1 MPKQKE
7 QERKGEESFGDRL
20 ARLRKAAG
28 YSLRALA
35 LEIGTSHNMLIY
47 YERNSGSPAAHIAGR
62 LAHALGVSTDQ
73 LLGIEKMRTSSRVRD
88 TKLWRRFNEVEKLP
102 PTERKPI
109 VQFIDAILE
118 KERFRRAR

>member
-1 MPKQKE
+1 MPKRKRQE
-7 QERKGEESFGDRL
+7 QNGQESFGDRL
-20 ARLRKAAG
+20 VKLRKAAG

-35 LEIGTSHNMLIY
+35 LEVGTSHNMLIY

-62 LAHALGVSTDQ
+62 LAQALGVSTDQ
-73 LLGIEKMRTSSRVRD
+73 LLGIEKMRASSRMRD

-118 KERFRRAR
+118 KERFKRAG